1 VDDPFVLNSFSKY
14 FGMTGW
20 RLGWMVL
27 PEWAVEPVARLAQNL
42 FISPPSLSQH
52 AALAAFS
59 DAAMAIHEERRA
71 AFGERRDC
79 LVAGLEALGFKVP
92 LRPAGAFYV
101 YADVSHSGLDS
112 TAFCWR
118 LLEEFGVAATP
129 GTDFGAAAAER
140 FVRFAFT
147 TSESAIAEAI
157 DRLGAALAAWTRQ

>member
-1 VDDPFVLNSFSKY
+1 VLNSFSKY

-20 RLGWMVL
+20 RLGWMVV
-27 PEWAVEPVARLAQNL
+27 PEVALDGVSRLAQNL
-42 FISPPSLSQH
+42 YISPPSLSQH

-101 YADVSHSGLDS
+101 YADVSRSGLDS

-129 GTDFGAAAAER
+129 GTDFGDHAAER

-147 TSESAIAEAI
+147 TSEAAIAEAI
-157 DRLGAALAAWTRQ
+157 DRLGAALAAWTGQ